1 MHRLLNGLCWNCV
14 GWGKSHPD
22 SAMCVRCARLGRVDA
37 DRLCRPCVMSVRE
50 EIAAGFEAVFP
61 GTTQLRVYVIG
72 LGQQESRNLPR
83 PPGATT
89 PYLGPRQKQR
99 PVDDPRICPAV
110 MAGQQTLFPVRRR
123 LEREH
128 ARRISGRR
136 WPEESGVRAL
146 AEERVAAQGL
156 TATWPHTVMRI
167 IRCALAIR
175 DAEGEA
181 LVAPEMLD
189 QVRLPLKAAAADLL
203 DHAGLLKPRAAPPPA
218 VWPTRSC
225 ADCGSW
231 GITTTRCRGCETW
244 RHVPERHPPGR
255 CPRCRRDGLPV
266 HEEGLCRGC
275 LAYVREQGLD
285 AAEGSATQLSFAGP
299 LSHRLKRRP
308 GELGFVVHSRS
319 GPLRRARA
327 RARTAPDHARTEG
340 VPSVPG
346 QFALFAMARRWQ
358 RHHLVTTDSDLP
370 AVEAALLDVFFA
382 GHPKVWFADQRTT
395 QGAAA
400 VLLRTLLTW
409 VGGPEPILE
418 RDVRSLAATA
428 AAGAAA
434 TRSVLDFLDQHERLD
449 ADGLRET
456 PHQLLTD
463 VQRRTPDRV
472 VSLSVERRDRHD
484 AEELRERINRLPE
497 PMAEQMHAWVKVM
510 RGGGRYEHPPAAYRL
525 IRRYFRTVSSTLTA
539 WAAAGKDLRQITGK
553 DIQTELDRHRGN
565 VARGLLNALRSI
577 FRALKQQRLIF
588 HVPTAGLKA
597 PAAVDLPRP
606 LSSDRLDG
614 PRARLIVGLVAIHAI
629 HAVEV
634 ARLLLT
640 DVDLKNRTIAVRRGL
655 HIHIVYLDDLS
666 TQLVADWPRGRRT
679 HWPQATNPH
688 LLITA
693 QTYQHP
699 TSPQI
704 SYTGMRSAFDQ
715 IGLLPRQLWTDRV
728 LDEARE
734 TADPIC
740 LVRLFGIHPRVAVK
754 YVQTAHPDKVPPRIR

>member
-1 MHRLLNGLCWNCV
+1 M
-14 GWGKSHPD
+14 
-22 SAMCVRCARLGRVDA
+22 AVRV
-37 DRLCRPCVMSVRE
+37 

-61 GTTQLRVYVIG
+61 GTTQLRVYVLG

-83 PPGATT
+83 PRGAAT
-89 PYLGPRQKQR
+89 PYLGPRQIQR
-99 PVDDPRICPAV
+99 PVDDQRICPAV
-110 MAGQQTLFPVRRR
+110 MPGQQTLFPVRRR

-128 ARRISGRR
+128 ARRISGRL
-136 WPEESGVRAL
+136 WPEENAVRAL
-146 AEERVAAQGL
+146 AQERAAAQGL
-156 TATWPHTVMRI
+156 TAAWPHMVMRI

-175 DAEGEA
+175 DAEGET

-189 QVRLPLKAAAADLL
+189 QVRLPLKKAAAELL
-203 DHAGLLKPRAAPPPA
+203 DRAGLLKPRAAPPPE

-231 GITTTRCRGCETW
+231 GITTRRCRGCETW
-244 RHVPERHPPGR
+244 RHAPERYPPGR
-255 CPRCRRDGLPV
+255 CPRCRRGGLPV

-275 LAYVREQGLD
+275 LAYVREHGLD
-285 AAEGSATQLSFAGP
+285 AAEASATQLSFAGP
-299 LSHRLKRRP
+299 LAHRLKRRP
-308 GELGFVVHSRS
+308 GELGFVVHNRS
-319 GPLRRARA
+319 GPLMRA
-327 RARTAPDHARTEG
+327 RARTRTAAERARTEG
-340 VPSVPG
+340 APSVPG

-358 RHHLVTTDSDLP
+358 PHHLVTTTSHLP
-370 AVEAALLDVFFA
+370 TAEATLLDAFFA
-382 GHPKVWFADQRTT
+382 GHPEVWFADKRTT

-400 VLLRTLLTW
+400 ALLRTLLTW
-409 VGGPEPILE
+409 VGGREPILE
-418 RDVRSLAATA
+418 RDVRALAATV

-434 TRSVLDFLDQHERLD
+434 TRSVVDFLDQHDLLD
-449 ADGLRET
+449 ADQLRET

-463 VQRRTPDRV
+463 VQRRTPDRG
-472 VSLSVERRDRHD
+472 VSLSVKRRDQHD
-484 AEELRERINRLPE
+484 AEELRKQIDRLPK

-510 RGGGRYEHPPAAYRL
+510 RGCGRYEHPPAAYRL
-525 IRRYFRTVSSTLTA
+525 IRRYFRTVSSTLTT
-539 WAAAGKDLRQITGK
+539 WAAADKDLRQITSK
-553 DIQTELDRHRGN
+553 DIQTELDCHRGN

-577 FRALKQQRLIF
+577 FRALKQERLIF
-588 HVPTAGLKA
+588 HLPTAGLKA

-606 LSSDRLDG
+606 LSSDRLAGALGRLDG
-614 PRARLIVGLVAIHAI
+614 PRSRLIVGLVAIHAI

-640 DVDLKNRTIAVRRGL
+640 DVNLKSRTIAVRRGL

-666 TQLVADWPRGRRT
+666 TRLVADWLRERRT
-679 HWPQATNPH
+679 RWPQATNPH
-688 LLITA
+688 LLVTA
-693 QTYQHP
+693 QTYRHP
-699 TSPQI
+699 ASPQI

-754 YVQTAHPDKVPPRIR
+754 YVHTAHPDKALPRIR

>member
-1 MHRLLNGLCWNCV
+1 M
-14 GWGKSHPD
+14 
-22 SAMCVRCARLGRVDA
+22 
-37 DRLCRPCVMSVRE
+37 
-50 EIAAGFEAVFP
+50 
-61 GTTQLRVYVIG
+61 
-72 LGQQESRNLPR
+72 
-83 PPGATT
+83 
-89 PYLGPRQKQR
+89 
-99 PVDDPRICPAV
+99 
-110 MAGQQTLFPVRRR
+110 
-123 LEREH
+123 
-128 ARRISGRR
+128 
-136 WPEESGVRAL
+136 
-146 AEERVAAQGL
+146 
-156 TATWPHTVMRI
+156 
-167 IRCALAIR
+167 
-175 DAEGEA
+175 
-181 LVAPEMLD
+181 
-189 QVRLPLKAAAADLL
+189 
-203 DHAGLLKPRAAPPPA
+203 
-218 VWPTRSC
+218 
-225 ADCGSW
+225 
-231 GITTTRCRGCETW
+231 
-244 RHVPERHPPGR
+244 
-255 CPRCRRDGLPV
+255 

>member
-1 MHRLLNGLCWNCV
+1 M
-14 GWGKSHPD
+14 
-22 SAMCVRCARLGRVDA
+22 DA
-37 DRLCRPCVMSVRE
+37 DRLCRPCVMAVRE

-61 GTTQLRVYVIG
+61 GTTQLRVYVLG

-83 PPGATT
+83 PRGAAA
-89 PYLGPRQKQR
+89 PYLGPRQIRR

-110 MAGQQTLFPVRRR
+110 MSGQQTLFPVRRR
-123 LEREH
+123 LGREH
-128 ARRISGRR
+128 ARRISGRA
-136 WPEESGVRAL
+136 WPEESAVRAL
-146 AEERVAAQGL
+146 AQERAAAQRL
-156 TATWPHTVMRI
+156 TSTWPQTVMRI

-181 LVAPEMLD
+181 RVAPEMLD
-189 QVRLPLKAAAADLL
+189 QVRLPLKTAAAELL
-203 DHAGLLKPRAAPPPA
+203 DLAGLLKPRAAPPPA
-218 VWPTRSC
+218 AWPTRSC

-231 GITTTRCRGCETW
+231 GITTRRCRGCETW
-244 RHVPERHPPGR
+244 RHAPERYSSGR
-255 CPRCRRDGLPV
+255 CSRCRRDGLPV

-308 GELGFVVHSRS
+308 GELGFIVHKRS
-319 GPLRRARA
+319 GPLMRTRA
-327 RARTAPDHARTEG
+327 RARTASEHARTEG

-346 QFALFAMARRWQ
+346 QLALFAMARRWK

-370 AVEAALLDVFFA
+370 AVEAAVLNAFFA

-395 QGAAA
+395 QGTAA
-400 VLLRTLLTW
+400 VLLHTLLTR
-409 VGGPEPILE
+409 VGGREPILE
-418 RDVRSLAATA
+418 RDVRSLAAMA
-428 AAGAAA
+428 SAGAAA
-434 TRSVLDFLDQHERLD
+434 IRSLVDFLDQHELLN

-472 VSLSVERRDRHD
+472 VSLSVERRDRYD
-484 AEELRERINRLPE
+484 AEELRERIDRLPE
-497 PMAEQMHAWVKVM
+497 PMAKQMHAWVTVM

-539 WAAAGKDLRQITGK
+539 WAAAGKDLRQITNK

-577 FRALKQQRLIF
+577 FRALKQERLIF

-597 PAAVDLPRP
+597 PAAVDLPRL
-606 LSSDRLDG
+606 LSSDRLAGALDRLDG
-614 PRARLIVGLVAIHAI
+614 PRARLIVGLVAIHAV

-640 DVDLKNRTIAVRRGL
+640 DVNLKTRTIAVRRGL
-655 HIHIVYLDDLS
+655 HLHIVYLDDLS
-666 TQLVADWPRGRRT
+666 TRLMADWLRERRT
-679 HWPQATNPH
+679 RWPRATNPH
-688 LLITA
+688 LIVTA
-693 QTYQHP
+693 QTYRHP
-699 TSPQI
+699 ASPQI
-704 SYTGMRSAFDQ
+704 SYTGLRSAFDQ

-734 TADPIC
+734 TADPIA

-754 YVQTAHPDKVPPRIR
+754 YVHTAHPDKALPRIR